1 MINFQPTNRE
11 TTPIIQN
18 RLNYIPNF
26 LQPKKSSFATMSPSV
41 PVVTFGN
48 AATVSFGNRNSFAA
62 TLKHDPTK
70 TRRIIVAL
78 SKDTPPDVAKATLND
93 SGTVLQFLYI
103 AVNDTLNVVTRPFPA
118 TNDSNEA
125 ITLGGR
131 GDVMDQLCPAVYPAE
146 DFHGHI
152 ITMIKEE
159 DATNLNL
166 ASNNVDPLQ
175 LDEPA
180 KEKGDEAI
188 EEEDDDVVMITKPTT
203 RLGWKEPTGQDNTPV
218 FVALRTI
225 LPLPPGVEPPIG
237 LNIKKD
243 KFPTKFDNHHFPALK
258 IWYEGMQY
266 LYQYNNMQSL
276 LVATQCKL
284 FNPSDI
290 DPEDAFTKMGYPI
303 VDDPWTTV
311 MPIYEDIDTQQ
322 YNNVLAV
329 LRGEKR
335 TAILRVAENASL
347 PREPPSPMSSTTGSN
362 TTASSTASSPAR
374 PNTVTPGTNTP
385 SVDPAYYTAMFD
397 GLANSKLISSGTN
410 ANGTTKLTLTER
422 EQQSKSEDVVA
433 QYQLLFAR
441 ISKGTCPT
449 TGKDTEL
456 LVYPKLTGQF
466 TQFLKTHRGSKA
478 AQILQAHIQA
488 HAEKCGNSD
497 KLLDGVASL
506 DPNMFDAVFSS
517 ALRKFGWTTEVPT
530 CDADSVKYDLG
541 IYHFAQVRT
550 QSHMYTQRVEQGR
563 IMTRQEDLGE
573 DKSRREKKITELY
586 HYGLM
591 RSREEILI
599 AIANFYSFSKY
610 MIEDMEKDV
619 PTVIKALLQ
628 VVKILN
634 SMEGRRFGQ
643 HFRKHPEIFH
653 SMLMDTQQIFN
664 NFTRIATR
672 YEYRQAVLNQN
683 VISVDAYKMATNG
696 GQMYIN
702 KIYNAT
708 TQMAMDQYNVIP
720 LTLSLFNP
728 PSEERKKSDAKARE
742 RAGRPKPDGTE
753 TDSDRKKENAKKKK
767 TSKGTPGILR
777 WEGKTGTIPFPN
789 VWQDKPDGTRQK
801 LCANFAFQDRICKRP
816 GCTFFHAK
824 TQKDL
829 SPGVLADL
837 QKWVLN
843 TDKVEFADDATN
855 GQ

>member
-1 MINFQPTNRE
+1 
-11 TTPIIQN
+11 
-18 RLNYIPNF
+18 LSYIP
-26 LQPKKSSFATMSPSV
+26 AACTTMTTSAPA
-41 PVVTFGN
+41 VTFGT
-48 AATVSFGNRNSFAA
+48 AATVSFGTRNSFAA
-62 TLKHDPTK
+62 TLKHDPNK
-70 TRRIIVAL
+70 TNRITVAL
-78 SKDTPPDVAKATLND
+78 SKDTPPAVAKATFND

-103 AVNDTLNVVTRPFPA
+103 GVNDTLNVVTRPFPA
-118 TNDSNEA
+118 TDDNNEA
-125 ITLGGR
+125 ITLGGHS
-131 GDVMDQLCPAVYPAE
+131 DVMDQLCPAVYPGE

-159 DATNLNL
+159 DAMTLKL
-166 ASNNVDPLQ
+166 ASNKVDPLQ
-175 LDEPA
+175 LDEP
-180 KEKGDEAI
+180 
-188 EEEDDDVVMITKPTT
+188 TKPTEDGNIEET
-203 RLGWKEPTGQDNTPV
+203 DDDAVILENPTKRLGWKAPTGQHNTPV
-218 FVALRTI
+218 FAALRVL
-225 LPLPPGVEPPIG
+225 LPLPPGVEPPVG
-237 LNIKKD
+237 LNIKTD

-266 LYQYNNMQSL
+266 LYQFNNMQSL
-276 LVATQCKL
+276 TANPSKL
-284 FNPSDI
+284 FNPLDI
-290 DPEDAFTKMGYPI
+290 DPESVFDGIGYPI
-303 VDDPWTTV
+303 VVDPWVTV
-311 MPIYEDIDTQQ
+311 MPIYEDVDTQQ

-329 LRGEKR
+329 LRAEKR

-347 PREPPSPMSSTTGSN
+347 PREPPSPMSSTTGSISASSS
-362 TTASSTASSPAR
+362 TTAGSPAR
-374 PNTVTPGTNTP
+374 PTTIPGASTTNA
-385 SVDPAYYTAMFD
+385 VDAAQYTAIFD
-397 GLANSKLISSGTN
+397 GLANSKLVSATTAS
-410 ANGTTKLTLTER
+410 GTTKLTLTEK
-422 EQQSKSEDVVA
+422 EQLSESEDVIA

-441 ISKGTCPT
+441 TVKTTCPT

-456 LVYPKLTGQF
+456 LVFPKLTGQF

-478 AQILQAHIQA
+478 VSILQSHIQA
-488 HAEKCGNSD
+488 HAEKSGNSD

-506 DPNMFDAVFSS
+506 DPNMFDAVFAS

-530 CDADSVKYDLG
+530 HNADSVKYDLG
-541 IYHFAQVRT
+541 IYHFAQVRA
-550 QSHMYTQRVEQGR
+550 QSHIYTQRVEQGR
-563 IMTRQEDLGE
+563 IMIRQEDLGE

-599 AIANFYSFSKY
+599 AIANFYSFAKY
-610 MIEDMEKDV
+610 MIEDMDTDV
-619 PTVIKALLQ
+619 PTVIKVLLQ

-634 SMEGRRFGQ
+634 SMEGRKFGQ

-653 SMLMDTQQIFN
+653 GMLMDTQQIFN

-672 YEYRQAVLNQN
+672 YEYRQAVLNSN
-683 VISVDAYKMATNG
+683 IISVDAYKNATSG

-720 LTLSLFNP
+720 LTLSLFAP
-728 PSEERKKSDAKARE
+728 PSEEKKKSEPNKQRE
-742 RAGRPKPDGTE
+742 RTGGHRSDAME
-753 TDSDRKKENAKKKK
+753 IDSDRKKETPKKKK

-789 VWQDKPDGTRQK
+789 VWQDKPDGTWQK

-824 TQKDL
+824 TQKCL

-837 QKWVLN
+837 QKWVMN
-843 TDKVEFADDATN
+843 TDKVEFVTADDASN